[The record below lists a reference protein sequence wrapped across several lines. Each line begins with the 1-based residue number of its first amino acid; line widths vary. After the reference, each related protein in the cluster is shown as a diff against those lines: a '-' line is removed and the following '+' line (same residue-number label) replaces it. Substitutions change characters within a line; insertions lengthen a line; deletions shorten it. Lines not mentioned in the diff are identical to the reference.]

1 MFGEG
6 TDHESFRYAVFPPSL
21 LLLSV
26 KPEDGSII
34 FKIFQNRSVEM
45 LIGMDQW
52 RAVVNVA
59 VKPRITQK
67 RGMS

>member
-1 MFGEG
+1 
-6 TDHESFRYAVFPPSL
+6 
-21 LLLSV
+21 
-26 KPEDGSII
+26 
-34 FKIFQNRSVEM
+34 M

-52 RAVVNVA
+52 WAVVNVA